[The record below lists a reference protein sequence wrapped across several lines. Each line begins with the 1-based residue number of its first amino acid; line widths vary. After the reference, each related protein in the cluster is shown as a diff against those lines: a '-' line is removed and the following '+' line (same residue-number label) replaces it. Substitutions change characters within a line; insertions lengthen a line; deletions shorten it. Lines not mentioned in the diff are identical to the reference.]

1 MRKILPDCRRVSISV
16 RGRKSGIDARAT
28 PGLTLGVPEAWSI
41 LLFQIF
47 SFVLGAAIG
56 SFLNVCIYRMPR
68 DLAVN
73 KPERSFCPNCK
84 TQIKWYHNLPIVSW
98 LWLRGKC
105 GYCGVPISSRY
116 LGVELLTGA
125 LFLAVFLKVE
135 PVFYLPYWILISLLL
150 VATFIDFDFFIIPD
164 EITLGGTA
172 AGVILCGIFP
182 ALMGTESHWLGLLW
196 SVVGAATGYFLLWG
210 VVELGK
216 LAFGKKK
223 LIFPPDT
230 EFSIEQTGDQPVLR
244 VGEESMPWEDLFA
257 RESDRLI
264 LTVENAR
271 LNEKRNAARELVFFY
286 DRLEVGGEKTALADL
301 KKITGQVSQIIVPR
315 EAMGFGD
322 VKFIAAIGAFLGWQ
336 AVLFTVPMAAVFGSI
351 IGLGAMVIGRRE
363 WSSKI
368 PFGPYLALGA
378 LAWIFA
384 GPELVRWY
392 AGLLVPAY

>member
-1 MRKILPDCRRVSISV
+1 MLSLCRRLSI
-16 RGRKSGIDARAT
+16 RDRRCKSGIDVIPAN
-28 PGLTLGVPEAWSI
+28 GLTASVPEAWTI

-47 SFVLGAAIG
+47 SFILGAAIG

-105 GYCGVPISSRY
+105 GYCGVPISPRY
-116 LGVELLTGA
+116 LGVELLTGF
-125 LFLAVFLKVE
+125 LFLAIFLRVD
-135 PVFYLPYWILISLLL
+135 PVFYLPYWILTSLLV
-150 VATFIDFDFFIIPD
+150 VATFIDFDFYIIPD
-164 EITLGGTA
+164 EITIGGTV
-172 AGVILCGIFP
+172 AGVILSGVFP
-182 ALMGTESHWLGLLW
+182 ALMGTSSHWMGLLW

-223 LIFPPDT
+223 LTYPPQT
-230 EFSIEQTGDQPVLR
+230 PFSIEQTGDQPVLT
-244 VGEESMPWEDLFA
+244 VGEESMAWEDLFA

-264 LTVENAR
+264 LTVNNAR
-271 LNEKRNAARELVFFY
+271 LNQKTNAASELVFFH
-286 DRLEVGGEKTALADL
+286 DRLEIGGEKTALADL
-301 KKITGQVSQIIVPR
+301 QQVSGQVSQIVVPR

-322 VKFIAAIGAFLGWQ
+322 VKFIAAIGAFLGWK
-336 AVLFTVPMAAVFGSI
+336 AVLFTVPVAAVLGSI
-351 IGLGAMVIGRRE
+351 IGVGAMLIGHRE
-363 WSSKI
+363 WSAKI

-378 LAWIFA
+378 LAWIFM
-384 GPELVRWY
+384 GPELVSWY